1 MICTRLLSFRYNTE
15 NNKSQT
21 AAETFSLS
29 CAGST
34 HPASHRFSTHWTGD
48 IFNTALMDSVA
59 VTIKGGYE
67 TYTPYVHPDCTGHHG
82 EDDDE
87 IYLRWIQ
94 FCSMSNL
101 IRVRTSCAVP
111 RTMPPNPPPLPYV
124 SRIYAD
130 GVSTPYTY
138 QTHAHQNAD
147 GVVKSWNTLICGSH
161 TLA

>member
-1 MICTRLLSFRYNTE
+1 MDIPNASGIDGNTWGPYVYNSIMSRYNTE
-15 NNKSQT
+15 QKKAQT

-59 VTIKGGYE
+59 ITIKGGYE
-67 TYTPYVHPDCTGHHG
+67 SYTPYVHPDCTGHHG
-82 EDDDE
+82 GDDDE

-101 IRVRTSCAVP
+101 IRVHSDPWNDRRQVRTRDP
-111 RTMPPNPPPLPYV
+111 
-124 SRIYAD
+124 
-130 GVSTPYTY
+130 
-138 QTHAHQNAD
+138 
-147 GVVKSWNTLICGSH
+147 
-161 TLA
+161 